1 MQFLKSGW
9 QASTSW
15 HRNITDIK
23 GFNTFQRIYL
33 VVIMLTTIMAFIYT
47 GDYSPAGI
55 ASMLTGLA
63 LAFYLIL
70 LASGRITNFFWGLL
84 TTGMWFIISVHNHL
98 IGDMINQAFFFV
110 MQFVGMYAWQKQLVK
125 QANQTMIESKK
136 LSRPKIGF
144 SIVGAGLLYFVVLAF
159 AKGGH
164 GNQYYLDSAQLP
176 LGVLA
181 QILATYGYF
190 SSWIVWLAVDAV
202 GLLLW
207 WNQIQDGGM
216 AAIGMFILMIVKTI
230 NAFYGMYLWA
240 KNPQH

>member
-1 MQFLKSGW
+1 MHFFIKGW
-9 QASTSW
+9 KTATSYQ
-15 HRNITDIK
+15 RNITEIK
-23 GFNTFQRIYL
+23 SFTKFQIGYL
-33 VVIMLTTIMAFIYT
+33 IIIMLATMLSFVYT
-47 GDYSPAGI
+47 NDYSVAGV
-55 ASMLTGLA
+55 ASLLTGLA

-98 IGDMINQAFFFV
+98 IGDMINQGFFFV
-110 MQFVGMYAWQKQLVK
+110 MQFVGMYAWQKQLER
-125 QANQTMIESKK
+125 QADQTVIESKK
-136 LSRPKIGF
+136 LSWIQLVCSAIG
-144 SIVGAGLLYFVVLAF
+144 SGLIYVVVLVI
-159 AKGGH
+159 AKSGH

-181 QILATYGYF
+181 QVLATYGYF

-216 AAIGMFILMIVKTI
+216 AAIGMFILMIVKTF
-230 NAFYGMYLWA
+230 NAFYGMYLWS
-240 KNPQH
+240 KNPEK